1 MLGKLRIS
9 TKLMVVIGVF
19 VVGVIAVAILGL
31 ATLRQNLVEDRK
43 FKLHDLVTTAQ
54 QVAESTYKRLAAAG
68 VPEKDAVEG
77 AKAVLRDLRFGENDY
92 FFVIDPKGLLVVHP
106 NPELE
111 GKSQW
116 DLKDPDGVYFVREFL
131 KVAAAGGGFVEYR
144 FPRPGST
151 QPLPKLSYAVQFQSW
166 HWTVGAGIYID
177 DIDAIFWSLAWKVG
191 SLIALVLAGAV
202 VISLLIGR
210 SITKPLT
217 AIADAMRRLAG
228 GDRSIEV
235 SHAED
240 RNEIGDLARAL
251 ATFKA
256 NAIEMTR
263 LQAEHEHDQKVVE
276 QERRKTRMDLLA
288 SIVGAGIQSGESV
301 IGMARIRKEINDTSG
316 QAQSMASAVEELVAS
331 IKEIAQNGENIRNDS
346 RDAEQAASTG
356 VENSRAAVSSIE
368 QIVEAVN
375 HAAQEV
381 QALAAESGQIG
392 EIVAQI
398 ESIAAQTNLLALNA
412 TIEAARAGEAGKG
425 FAVVASE
432 VKSLA
437 NQTGKATED
446 IRTRIDSLR
455 AKMTDIVAAM
465 ERGAGAVAHGRESV
479 TSVGGQLEDIA
490 HRFHAVTDK
499 MAEIA
504 AILTQQT
511 AAANEVS
518 KGTTSIAEITAKN
531 GQEIITVFKGL
542 DRASAVLNSQIGSFA
557 DLGSRAIIEISKNDH
572 VNFKKNVVGA
582 LTGVNEL
589 TADKLPDHHSC
600 RLGMWYDAVTDETMR
615 RHSAFGA
622 LAEAHKRV
630 HDAGKEAL
638 RSNAGG
644 DDRSTLAAVERL
656 EAASRDVLACLDRLG
671 KNQASAAA

>member
-9 TKLMVVIGVF
+9 TKLVVVISVF

-31 ATLRQNLVEDRK
+31 VALRQNLVEDRK
-43 FKLHDLVTTAQ
+43 NKLHDLVTTAQ

-68 VPEKDAVEG
+68 APEKDAVES
-77 AKAVLRDLRFGENDY
+77 AKAVLRGLRFGEDDY
-92 FFVIDPKGLLVVHP
+92 FFVIDPQGLFVVHP
-106 NPELE
+106 NPDLE

-116 DLKDPDGVYFVREFL
+116 DLKDPDGVYITRELL
-131 KVAAAGGGFVEYR
+131 KAAAAGGGFVEYR
-144 FPRPGST
+144 FPKPGT
-151 QPLPKLSYAVQFQSW
+151 TNPLPKLSYAVQFQSW
-166 HWTVGAGIYID
+166 HWTVGAGIYVD
-177 DIDAIFWSLAWKVG
+177 DIDAIFWSLFWKVG
-191 SLIALVLAGAV
+191 TLIAFVLAGTLAV
-202 VISLLIGR
+202 GLVVSRG
-210 SITKPLT
+210 ITKPLGVIT
-217 AIADAMRRLAG
+217 DAMRRLAG

-235 SHAED
+235 GHAED
-240 RNEIGDLARAL
+240 ANEIGDLARAL
-251 ATFKA
+251 VTFKA
-256 NAIEMTR
+256 NSIEMAR
-263 LQAEHEHDQKVVE
+263 LQAAHEHDQTVVE
-276 QERRKTRMDLLA
+276 EERKKTRLALLA
-288 SIVGAGIQSGESV
+288 SIVGAGIESGESV
-301 IGMARIRKEINDTSG
+301 IGMARIRKEINDTSS
-316 QAQSMASAVEELVAS
+316 QAQSMASAVEELVTS

-346 RDAEQAASTG
+346 QDAEQAAATG
-356 VENSRAAVSSIE
+356 VDNSRAAVSSIE

-381 QALAAESGQIG
+381 QVLAAESGQIG

-412 TIEAARAGEAGKG
+412 TIEAARASEAGKG

-465 ERGAGAVAHGRESV
+465 EKGAGAVAHGRESV
-479 TSVGGQLEDIA
+479 TAVGGQLEDIA
-490 HRFHAVTDK
+490 RRFHTVTGK

-518 KGTTSIAEITAKN
+518 KGTMAIAGITAKN
-531 GQEIITVFKGL
+531 GEAIVTVFKGL
-542 DRASAVLNSQIGSFA
+542 DRASTTLNSQIGSFA

-572 VNFKKNVVGA
+572 VGFKKNVVGA
-582 LTGVNEL
+582 LTGINDL

-600 RLGMWYDAVTDETMR
+600 RLGKWYDSVKDEAMR
-615 RHSAFGA
+615 RHPAFTA
-622 LAEAHKRV
+622 LAEAHQRV
-630 HDAGKEAL
+630 HEAGKEAL
-638 RSNAGG
+638 RRNAGG
-644 DDRSTLAAVERL
+644 DDRGTLDAVERL
-656 EAASRDVLACLDRLG
+656 EKASRDVLDHLDRLG
-671 KNQASAAA
+671 KDQAAAA